1 MKVSIIGQGYVGLTI
16 SVFAGEHH
24 NVIGFDKN
32 QGVVDALNAGKSHIE
47 GVASADLAR
56 LIATG
61 KYKATTDAAEIA
73 GSDVVVI
80 AVPTPLTKDR
90 KPDLSFVEAACKTV
104 GENVKKPALVINES
118 TSFPGTVRN
127 LIKPLIEKYSGGVE
141 HMYAVS
147 PERVDPGRSDWNQKN
162 TPRLYAG
169 LTPVASAAVRDFYS
183 TFCDELVEVSSP
195 EVAESAKLF
204 ENTFRQVNIALVN
217 EFAQIAHALGVSVY
231 ETLDAAATK
240 WNFLPFRPGMVG
252 GHCIGV
258 DPYYLTHKAEEVGY
272 HPQVILAGRRI
283 NDNMARYAARN
294 VIRLMLK
301 NGIDVAR
308 STVGV
313 MGITFKENCPDIR
326 NSKVADLVKELRNW
340 GCNVVVSDPWAN
352 PEEVEHEYGIRL
364 GAIDESNQVDSLIV
378 AVGHNEFRAMSP
390 KQLKKLCVA
399 GQPVLADVKALYN
412 RHDALNAGFTVF
424 RF

>member
-16 SVFAGEHH
+16 TVFAGEHH

-47 GVASADLAR
+47 GVASSDLTE
-56 LIATG
+56 LIAAG
-61 KYKATTDAAEIA
+61 RYKATTDAADIA

-90 KPDLSFVEAACKTV
+90 KPDLSFVEDACKTV
-104 GENVKKPALVINES
+104 GENVKTPALIINES

-169 LTPVASAAVRDFYS
+169 LTPAASIAVRDFYS
-183 TFCDELVEVSSP
+183 TFCDELIEVSSP

-217 EFAQIAHALGVSVY
+217 EFAQIAHALGISVY

-240 WNFLPFRPGMVG
+240 PYGFMKFMPSAGVG
-252 GHCIGV
+252 GHCIPV
-258 DPYYLTHKAEEVGY
+258 DPSYLAHTAAGLGVPATFIERANEVNLEMAKYVVDRVKADHGGS
-272 HPQVILAGRRI
+272 LAGKK
-283 NDNMARYAARN
+283 
-294 VIRLMLK
+294 VQ
-301 NGIDVAR
+301 V
-308 STVGV
+308 VGV
-313 MGITFKENCPDIR
+313 AYKPNVADVRETPAEPVIEELKKAGAVVNWSDDVVGNWIGQPSTPLGGADIALVVTLHAVTDAAAVLK
-326 NSKVADLVKELRNW
+326 SAPYVFDTTGKVA
-340 GCNVVVSDPWAN
+340 
-352 PEEVEHEYGIRL
+352 
-364 GAIDESNQVDSLIV
+364 GAHSL
-378 AVGHNEFRAMSP
+378 
-390 KQLKKLCVA
+390 
-399 GQPVLADVKALYN
+399 
-412 RHDALNAGFTVF
+412 
-424 RF
+424 